1 MHQSINKYRLYL
13 YLFFF
18 IFLSSIINLQFL
30 EIYKNKFLIKQIN
43 IIGLPINEKKIIEN
57 ELKNFKNTNI
67 FELNEDKILR
77 ALNKFNFL
85 DKIYVRKIIPSTINI
100 DLSKTSILGKT
111 FVNQENLYVGKNG
124 KFIKSN
130 QVFETKNVSTIYG
143 DFNVKEFLELIN
155 ILNNNRLDINKIREY
170 YYFKNKRWD
179 LLFYSGVTLKL
190 PSQNID
196 ESIKIYKNLS
206 DNINLIDKKIIDLR
220 VLNQIILTNNNG

>member
-1 MHQSINKYRLYL
+1 MHLSINKYRLYL

-18 IFLSSIINLQFL
+18 IFLSSIINFQFL

-43 IIGLPINEKKIIEN
+43 IIGLPTNEKKIIEN
-57 ELKNFKNTNI
+57 ELKNLKNTNI
-67 FELNEDKILR
+67 FELNEDKILKV
-77 ALNKFNFL
+77 LNKFNFL
-85 DKIYVRKIIPSTINI
+85 DEIYVRKVIPSIINI

-130 QVFETKNVSTIYG
+130 QVFETKDISTIYG
-143 DFNVKEFLELIN
+143 DFKVKEFLELIN
-155 ILNNNRLDINKIREY
+155 ILNSNRLDINKIREY

-179 LLFYSGVTLKL
+179 LLFYSGVILKL

-196 ESIKIYKNLS
+196 DSIKIYKNLS
-206 DNINLIDKKIIDLR
+206 DNINLKDKKIIDLR
-220 VLNQIILTNNNG
+220 VQNQIILTNNNE